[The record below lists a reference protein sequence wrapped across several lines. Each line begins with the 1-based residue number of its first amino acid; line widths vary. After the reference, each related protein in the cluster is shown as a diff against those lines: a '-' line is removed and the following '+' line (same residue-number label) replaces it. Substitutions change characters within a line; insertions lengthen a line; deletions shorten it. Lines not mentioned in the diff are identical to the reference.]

1 VKTLIQQIVSVLE
14 QYPQST
20 AIEGDNFSITNEQL
34 LEKSREY
41 AHGIL
46 QLRIVDSWIGINT
59 NLGWE
64 VYAAILSCWMTGNGY
79 VPINTSFPSLRI
91 LEIVQQINLKYCIGS
106 SNLHEILPS
115 NGCSLDLKIGN
126 KAYLLFTSGTTGVP
140 KGVPITQA
148 NLKAFTEHYLNHKD
162 IKFTP
167 SDKFLQSY
175 ELTFD
180 VSVFCFLIPFLIG
193 ATLVMPPKTK
203 SKQLGFFKAITD
215 FNVTVV
221 SFVPSV
227 VRLTQDFLPRVQFPR
242 LRYSFFCGEVL
253 KGDWAKVWMESVP
266 NAKVYNCYGP
276 TETVIVCTEELLNDL
291 DDAYFSNGL
300 PLPLGEKFEEI
311 DLEIIDREIVFSGN
325 QTFAGYLNQEP
336 ISQYYTGDLA
346 HYDKNGKL
354 IFEGRKDNQIQ
365 WNGYRIELEEM
376 DRILTEKSNGW
387 VKTIFI
393 KECSKLIIFS
403 DQLKGKIISL
413 IHDSF
418 PDYYKPSSVIQLD
431 ELPLNRNDKVDLAKL
446 EEIALSCVN
455 D

>member
-1 VKTLIQQIVSVLE
+1 MKTLIQQIISTLE
-14 QYPQST
+14 KYPQYT
-20 AIEGDNFSITNEQL
+20 AIEGDNFSITNGQL
-34 LEKSREY
+34 LQKSRDY
-41 AHGIL
+41 AQGIL
-46 QLRIVDSWIGINT
+46 QLRIEDSWIGINT

-64 VYAAILSCWMTGNGY
+64 AYAAILSCWMTGNGY
-79 VPINTSFPSLRI
+79 VPINTNFPPLRI
-91 LEIVQQINLKYCIGS
+91 LEIVKQINLKYCFGS
-106 SNLHEILPS
+106 SDLEEILPLKGYLS
-115 NGCSLDLKIGN
+115 DLKIGN
-126 KAYLLFTSGTTGVP
+126 KAYLIFTSGTTGVP
-140 KGVPITQA
+140 KGVPITQL
-148 NLKAFTEHYLNHKD
+148 NLKAFTEHYLNHKV
-162 IKFTP
+162 IRFNSK
-167 SDKFLQSY
+167 DKFLQSY

-180 VSVFCFLIPFLIG
+180 VSVFCFLMPFLTG
-193 ATLVMPPKTK
+193 GTLVMPPKTN

-227 VRLTQDFLPRVQFPR
+227 VRLTLDFLPRVQFPR

-336 ISQYYTGDLA
+336 ISHYYTGDLA
-346 HYDKNGKL
+346 HYDKNRKL

-365 WNGYRIELEEM
+365 WNGYRIELEEI
-376 DRILTEKSNGW
+376 DRVLTEKSNGW
-387 VKTIFI
+387 FKTIFI
-393 KECSKLIIFS
+393 KECSKLIVFS
-403 DQLKGKIISL
+403 NQSEGEIISL

-418 PDYYKPSSVIQLD
+418 PNYYKPSSVIRLD

>member
-1 VKTLIQQIVSVLE
+1 MKTLIQQIVSILE
-14 QYPQST
+14 QYPEST

-34 LEKSREY
+34 LQKSRDY
-41 AHGIL
+41 AQGIL
-46 QLRIVDSWIGINT
+46 QLRIEDSWIGINT

-64 VYAAILSCWMTGNGY
+64 AYAAILSCWMTGNGY
-79 VPINTSFPSLRI
+79 VPINTKFPSSRI
-91 LEIVQQINLKYCIGS
+91 REVIQQTDLKYCFGS
-106 SNLHEILPS
+106 SNLEEILPLKGYS
-115 NGCSLDLKIGN
+115 SDLKIGN

-140 KGVPITQA
+140 KGVPITQV
-148 NLKAFTEHYLNHKD
+148 NLKAFTEHYLNHKV
-162 IKFTP
+162 IRFNSK
-167 SDKFLQSY
+167 DKFLQSY

-180 VSVFCFLIPFLIG
+180 VSVFCFLMPLLIG
-193 ATLVMPPKTK
+193 GTLVMPRQTK

-215 FNVTVV
+215 FNVTVT

-227 VRLTQDFLPRVQFPR
+227 VRLTQDFLPRVKF
-242 LRYSFFCGEVL
+242 LNVRYSFFSGEAL
-253 KGDWAKVWMESVP
+253 LGDWAKVWMESVP

-325 QTFAGYLNQEP
+325 QTFAGYLNQET

-346 HYDKNGKL
+346 HYDKNQKL

-365 WNGYRIELEEM
+365 WNGYRIELEEI
-376 DRILTEKSNGW
+376 DRVLTEKSNGW
-387 VKTIFI
+387 FKTIFI
-393 KECSKLIIFS
+393 KQCSKLIVFS
-403 DQLKGKIISL
+403 NQLEGEIISL

-431 ELPLNRNDKVDLAKL
+431 ELPLNMNGKLDLAEL
-446 EEIALSCVN
+446 ERIALCIK
-455 D
+455 

>member
-1 VKTLIQQIVSVLE
+1 MKTLIHQIISTLE
-14 QYPQST
+14 KYPQYT
-20 AIEGDNFSITNEQL
+20 AIEGDNFSITNGQL
-34 LEKSREY
+34 LQKSRDY
-41 AHGIL
+41 AQGIL
-46 QLRIVDSWIGINT
+46 QLRIEDSWIGINT

-64 VYAAILSCWMTGNGY
+64 AYAAILSCWMTGNGY
-79 VPINTSFPSLRI
+79 VPINTNFPPLRI
-91 LEIVQQINLKYCIGS
+91 LEIVKQINLKYCFGS
-106 SNLHEILPS
+106 SDLIEVLPFDGS
-115 NGCSLDLKIGN
+115 SIDLQTGE
-126 KAYLLFTSGTTGVP
+126 KAYLMFTSGTTGVP
-140 KGVPITQA
+140 KGVPILQT
-148 NLKAFTEHYLNHKD
+148 NLKVFTEHYLNHKF
-162 IKFTP
+162 IKFNK

-180 VSVFCFLIPFLIG
+180 VSVFCFLMPFLTG
-193 ATLVMPPKTK
+193 GTLVMPPKTN

-227 VRLTQDFLPRVQFPR
+227 VRLTLDFLPRVQFPR

-300 PLPLGEKFEEI
+300 PLPLGEKFEKI
-311 DLEIIDREIVFSGN
+311 DMEIINREIVFSGN

-336 ISQYYTGDLA
+336 ISHYYTGDLA
-346 HYDKNGKL
+346 HYDKNRKL

-365 WNGYRIELEEM
+365 WNGYRIELEEI
-376 DRILTEKSNGW
+376 DRVLTEKSNGW
-387 VKTIFI
+387 FKTIFI
-393 KECSKLIIFS
+393 KEFSKLIVFS
-403 DQLKGKIISL
+403 NQSEGEIISL

-418 PDYYKPSSVIQLD
+418 PNYYKPSSVIHLE
-431 ELPLNRNDKVDLAKL
+431 ELPLNMNGKLDLAEL
-446 EEIALSCVN
+446 ERIALCIK
-455 D
+455 

>member
-1 VKTLIQQIVSVLE
+1 VKTLIQQIVSILE

-34 LEKSREY
+34 LQKSRDY

-46 QLRIVDSWIGINT
+46 QLRIEDSWIGINT

-64 VYAAILSCWMTGNGY
+64 AYAAILSCWMTGNGY
-79 VPINTSFPSLRI
+79 VPLNTKFPPLRI
-91 LEIVQQINLKYCIGS
+91 REVIQQTDLKYCFGS
-106 SNLHEILPS
+106 SDLIEVLPFDGFS
-115 NGCSLDLKIGN
+115 IDLQIGE
-126 KAYLLFTSGTTGVP
+126 KAYLMFTSGTTGIP
-140 KGVPITQA
+140 KGVPVLHK
-148 NLKAFTEHYLNHKD
+148 NLKSFTEHYLNHKD
-162 IKFTP
+162 IKFTT

-180 VSVFCFLIPFLIG
+180 VSVFCFLMPFLTG
-193 ATLVMPPKTK
+193 GTLVMPPKTK
-203 SKQLGFFKAITD
+203 SKQLSFFKAITD

-227 VRLTQDFLPRVQFPR
+227 VRLTQDFLPRVKFPR

-346 HYDKNGKL
+346 HYDKNRKL

-387 VKTIFI
+387 IKTIFI
-393 KECSKLIIFS
+393 KDCSKLIVFS

-431 ELPLNRNDKVDLAKL
+431 KLPLNMNDKVDLAKL
-446 EEIALSCVN
+446 EEIALSN
-455 D
+455 